1 MACTNVTL
9 TTANTTAWSTEITT
23 IDQDLVLCRSTWHP
37 VVQVNTKSVSVPS
50 RVGGS
55 RSDTVRYAPLRDVAN
70 VDDPRRSE
78 LNEVAPAAARPMFW
92 CGDPLP
98 AWDTLR

>member
-9 TTANTTAWSTEITT
+9 TTANTTAWSTEITA

-50 RVGGS
+50 WVGGS
-55 RSDTVRYAPLRDVAN
+55 CSDTVRCALRTPARCRE
-70 VDDPRRSE
+70 RRR
-78 LNEVAPAAARPMFW
+78 PAKGPS
-92 CGDPLP
+92 
-98 AWDTLR
+98 